1 MKKYAVVILVSALVV
16 LALAG
21 CSGEFEI
28 PFFRQST
35 GQTVT
40 GQVCRVEDDLLL
52 IRTEGEKDGPDEEKD
67 GTEEEKDEN
76 KPVPEYTGEE
86 QEIRL
91 TKDTVFMI
99 RRPDEEAEGK
109 AESAQDGSERSEDD
123 SNAEA
128 DDGPEDDSNAVAEDG
143 SDHDSNTAAEDGSDH
158 DSNAVADDGS
168 DNDSNADPDGN
179 TGEIQEKFV
188 EEEIP
193 ASHISE
199 GDVIS
204 ASLDKKGNASK
215 ILVISQAGPG
225 GAGKLREAEDY
236 DAAVEFAV
244 DIETDG
250 EAFASKGTDENTVHV
265 YGEARAV
272 LKNAEIT
279 RTSRDS
285 TGGSPS
291 VSYGVGAALLTT
303 NGISYIKDST
313 VRTDASGAA
322 GIFSYGNAHAYAMN
336 TEVST
341 RQDTSGGIQT
351 AGGGQ
356 LYAWNLNVET
366 FGTSSAAIS
375 GGRGGGR
382 MAVDGGAYI
391 TGGADSPAVS
401 CGADIAVR
409 EAVLTAN
416 ASEAVR
422 VEGGNALHLY
432 ECGLTG
438 NMGDDLYNDSAWNV
452 LLYQGRS
459 GDFEPGNS
467 TFEMKGGRLTANNGG
482 IFYTT
487 NTESTITLSN
497 VEIVYPDVRD
507 FFLKCT
513 GNDHPDGWGK
523 AGSNGADC
531 LFTAEGQDMEGDILW
546 DAISQLDFYMT
557 KNSTFKGA
565 VLQEKNDGG
574 KDRDG
579 YCNLYIE
586 EGCTWTVTGDS
597 SLNRLSCSGRIEDDE
612 GKTVTIR
619 GKDGTVYVQGT
630 GKYTITVVS
639 HEPAA
644 NLSGASEMSR
654 WTEHQAEVPEIFL

>member
-28 PFFRQST
+28 PFFGQST

-123 SNAEA
+123 SNAVA
-128 DDGPEDDSNAVAEDG
+128 DDGPEDDSNAAAEDD
-143 SDHDSNTAAEDGSDH
+143 SEDDSNAAAEDGSDH

-422 VEGGNALHLY
+422 IEGGNALHLY

-459 GDFEPGNS
+459 GGFEPGNS

-531 LFTAEGQDMEGDILW
+531 LFTAESQDMEGDILW

-557 KNSTFKGA
+557 KNSTLKGA

-586 EGCTWTVTGDS
+586 EGCTWIVTGDS

>member
-1 MKKYAVVILVSALVV
+1 MKKYAVVILVSALVI

-28 PFFRQST
+28 PFFGQST

-67 GTEEEKDEN
+67 GPEEEKDEN

-99 RRPDEEAEGK
+99 RRSDEEAEGK

-123 SNAEA
+123 SNAVA
-128 DDGPEDDSNAVAEDG
+128 DDGPEDDSSAVADDSSED
-143 SDHDSNTAAEDGSDH
+143 

-193 ASHISE
+193 ASDISE
-199 GDVIS
+199 GDVVS

-557 KNSTFKGA
+557 KNSTLKGA

>member
-1 MKKYAVVILVSALVV
+1 MKKYAVVILVSALVI

-35 GQTVT
+35 EQTVT
-40 GQVCRVEDDLLL
+40 GQVCRVEDDLLF
-52 IRTEGEKDGPDEEKD
+52 IRAEGEKDGPEEEKD
-67 GTEEEKDEN
+67 GPEEEKDEN

-123 SNAEA
+123 SNA
-128 DDGPEDDSNAVAEDG
+128 
-143 SDHDSNTAAEDGSDH
+143 
-158 DSNAVADDGS
+158 VADDGS
-168 DNDSNADPDGN
+168 DDDSSSDSNGN
-179 TGEIQEKFV
+179 AGEIQEKFV
-188 EEEIP
+188 EEEIS

-215 ILVISQAGPG
+215 ILVISQTGPG

-285 TGGSPS
+285 AGGSPS

-366 FGTSSAAIS
+366 FGPSSAAIS
-375 GGRGGGR
+375 SGRGGGR

-422 VEGGNALHLY
+422 IEGGNALHLY

-531 LFTAEGQDMEGDILW
+531 LFTAEGQDMEGDIVW

-557 KNSTFKGA
+557 KNSTLKGA

-579 YCNLYIE
+579 YCNL
-586 EGCTWTVTGDS
+586 
-597 SLNRLSCSGRIEDDE
+597 
-612 GKTVTIR
+612 
-619 GKDGTVYVQGT
+619 
-630 GKYTITVVS
+630 
-639 HEPAA
+639 
-644 NLSGASEMSR
+644 
-654 WTEHQAEVPEIFL
+654 